1 MVSGLHSLRPVLRC
15 PVPRGGTK
23 QRSQLRQNRALLNWY
38 YIDRLFTQRNSS
50 LIPGYLKSDVA
61 QLSNPYV
68 REVTTREIFP
78 GRQLQYGESNSIQ
91 TLNLSFY
98 PSERGPYNV
107 DADNIDADGNL
118 LNPEK
123 RWGGIMRRMDN
134 TNFEQ
139 SNIAY
144 IQFWMLNPFLDPDNP
159 NYDGGD
165 LYFNFGEISEDIL
178 KDGLKS
184 YENGVP
190 ADGNNQ
196 YMAETV
202 WGRVSRQTR

>member
-1 MVSGLHSLRPVLRC
+1 
-15 PVPRGGTK
+15 
-23 QRSQLRQNRALLNWY
+23 
-38 YIDRLFTQRNSS
+38 
-50 LIPGYLKSDVA
+50 
-61 QLSNPYV
+61 
-68 REVTTREIFP
+68 
-78 GRQLQYGESNSIQ
+78 
-91 TLNLSFY
+91 
-98 PSERGPYNV
+98 
-107 DADNIDADGNL
+107 
-118 LNPEK
+118 
-123 RWGGIMRRMDN
+123 MRRMDN

-202 WGRVSRQTR
+202 WGRVSRQNSLTYAFDTSNDARRRQDVGLNGLATADEFNFATYQDFLQRLRAKLSPTTIEAMTNDRFSPLNDPQATTTTSTSATITTNSA